1 MDKKELC
8 EKIQQIYPDIG
19 QCGINL
25 DAHYDEE
32 KKRWVVHL
40 EREGKSLET
49 YLEDDDIKACMD
61 GRQCVALGIQI
72 GELTRDIKEMPPTR
86 QSEGV

>member
-40 EREGKSLET
+40 ERDSQTPENPYARPGTPCSCPGDNSVCIQEQW
-49 YLEDDDIKACMD
+49 
-61 GRQCVALGIQI
+61 RQHIL
-72 GELTRDIKEMPPTR
+72 R
-86 QSEGV
+86 